1 MNEQK
6 NKTNFF
12 ALESLQKILV
22 REWNFPPV
30 ERFMPGFYV
39 TLGGFVVASAMA
51 LIASSS
57 LMPSHNK
64 SGKNKER
71 TTSVDVGSNEALPN
85 PVPLMADFTNISSR
99 NIFNSEGSMAD
110 SDGAKPVCELK
121 KSELP
126 LKFTG
131 IISGGTA
138 QTSLV
143 VIESGSSASAE
154 AFLLYDMA
162 PGQIQI
168 VDITRNRVFLER
180 NGCLEYLELES
191 VPLPKKRVAG
201 NKPTKRTP
209 TFAAKNSN
217 DAFREDG
224 FERSGNKIQVER
236 RWVDKALGIDFAKT
250 LQDAKANPNLVG
262 TEIKGFTLTKI
273 RPNSAYEKM
282 GLQDG
287 DIVKSINSIELSGM
301 AQAVQT
307 LNQMRNENML
317 TLVIERA
324 GQTLNLN
331 VDVRR

>member
-1 MNEQK
+1 MNEKK
-6 NKTNFF
+6 NITKFLS
-12 ALESLQKILV
+12 LESLQKLLV

-30 ERFMPGFYV
+30 ERFLPAFYV
-39 TLGGFVVASAMA
+39 TLGGFVVASAITM
-51 LIASSS
+51 IASSV
-57 LMPSHNK
+57 LMPSHEK
-64 SGKNKER
+64 SAKSKAR
-71 TTSVDVGSNEALPN
+71 AASMDVGSNEALSS

-99 NIFNSEGSMAD
+99 NIFNSEGSPAEG
-110 SDGAKPVCELK
+110 DGTKPICELK

-143 VIESGSSASAE
+143 VIESGSSANAE

-180 NGCLEYLELES
+180 NGCMEYLELES
-191 VPLPKKRVAG
+191 APLPKRRVAG

-209 TFAAKNSN
+209 TLAATNSN
-217 DAFREDG
+217 EAFREDG

-307 LNQMRNENML
+307 LNQMRNENTL
-317 TLVIERA
+317 TLVVERA
-324 GQTLNLN
+324 GQTLNLT